1 MYSVIVSNVGT
12 VFESADRAAA
22 TREFDRWCF
31 ASRSHRGD
39 RAYGETVTLTDP
51 SGAPIM
57 EYRKRGPLPTVKDL
71 SGLIVE
77 IKRAGIDDDFR
88 AYEDDEEPGIL
99 LTVGWDPVSGDW
111 SYQTGDNSFTGGAYG
126 YPVWASVAIHRRS
139 RAADLARE
147 IRSQLQEGAAD

>member
-1 MYSVIVSNVGT
+1 MYTVIVSNVGT

-31 ASRSHRGD
+31 ASRSRRGD
-39 RAYGETVTLTDP
+39 RAYGETVTLAGP
-51 SGAPIM
+51 NGEPIM

-71 SGLIVE
+71 SVLIKA
-77 IKRAGIDDDFR
+77 IKRAGIDDDYR
-88 AYEDDEEPGIL
+88 AYPDAEEPGVL

-111 SYQTGDNSFTGGAYG
+111 SYQTGDTSYTGGAYG
-126 YPVWASVAIHRRS
+126 YPVWASTSIHRRS

-147 IRSQLQEGAAD
+147 IRAELQVGAAD